1 MFLGRKNEKKMK
13 LKVIVSGKPISMLRN
28 CEILQ
33 IKLIFYL
40 YVTKNLG
47 FNMTYRRLRYCI
59 PSAIICEG
67 NQVGLVNLS
76 KAQCT
81 ALSSLEDDAH
91 RAEDDDIHVQSWEE
105 L

>member
-1 MFLGRKNEKKMK
+1 
-13 LKVIVSGKPISMLRN
+13 
-28 CEILQ
+28 
-33 IKLIFYL
+33 
-40 YVTKNLG
+40 
-47 FNMTYRRLRYCI
+47 MTYRRLRYCI

-76 KAQCT
+76 KAQWT

-105 L
+105 LWPEVMPQGALTDGVSSPLRFSPSWERTSM